1 MWAQRA
7 EPAPTRGLQAQMAHG
22 AREQKMNVQA
32 YRRAGLAQ
40 DFGGLLGP
48 IRALRAHVEDWA
60 RRREAYLETLAELQS
75 LSDRELD
82 DIGLHRLDLPRVA
95 REAAALS

>member
-1 MWAQRA
+1 
-7 EPAPTRGLQAQMAHG
+7 
-22 AREQKMNVQA
+22 MNVQA

-40 DFGGLLGP
+40 DFGTILGP

-60 RRREAYLETLAELQS
+60 RRREAYHETLAELS
-75 LSDRELD
+75 ALSDRDLA
-82 DIGLHRLDLPRVA
+82 DIGFHRSDLPRVA